1 MSLKR
6 YFTEH
11 EILLSRIPADAGQL
25 PAGLDAQPT
34 FQFSKLSVRVAV
46 IDTLSFQLWKMW
58 CIPSG
63 LHCNVFLLRADI
75 VRSHQQSPMPEPHAL
90 LQSDNGPFTSSGVQ

>member
-1 MSLKR
+1 MSLKS

-11 EILLSRIPADAGQL
+11 AILLSKIPADAGQC
-25 PAGLDAQPT
+25 PAGLDAQPN
-34 FQFSKLSVRVAV
+34 FQFSKLSVGLAV

-63 LHCNVFLLRADI
+63 LHCNVFLRRTDI
-75 VRSHQQSPMPEPHAL
+75 VRSRPQSPMPEPLAL
-90 LQSDNGPFTSSGVQ
+90 LQSENGPFTSSGVQ